1 MNEGEPK
8 ELGGLAQLRYARLH
22 LHQWLAR
29 FALTSG
35 AIRILKVDV
44 DVDVE
49 VIDSGKVR
57 SKLT

>member
-8 ELGGLAQLRYARLH
+8 ELGGLAQLRYAR